1 MGVGGGVVT
10 GVGMVVYRGEG
21 AVGMSVRGLWGL
33 CVIVYLFVVT
43 VLLVIDRICECVGGW
58 GS

>member
-1 MGVGGGVVT
+1 MT